1 MDWHIVVT
9 FLVLAGV
16 IGSLIFLR
24 AGADTILMGGLTILV
39 ITNVIGAGEAIAG
52 FANEGLITV
61 AFLFVVSEGI
71 RQTGGVAFT
80 GQRLLGRPN
89 SLTDAQF
96 RVMLPSAVLSAFL
109 NNTPVVA
116 MMMPVISDWA
126 KKMRFSVSHLMLP
139 LSYSAILGGV
149 CTLVGTSTTLVVDGL
164 LQSKTDHPGL
174 SMFEIAWV
182 GIPIMITGLIYL
194 LIFSRWLLPER
205 KPAITPM
212 DDPREYTVE
221 MTVEPGCPL
230 IGKTIEEAGL
240 RHLPGMYLMEID
252 RNGDVIAA
260 VSSTERL
267 LANDQLV
274 FVGVVES
281 VIDLQKIPGLNPAT
295 DQLFK
300 LSGPRSD
307 RCLIEAVVSDS
318 FRFLNMSIRTAKF
331 RSSYN
336 AAVIAVARNGQRIN
350 KKIGDIELQRGDT
363 LLIEAHP
370 SFIDQQRNSREFF
383 LVSQVEDSTP
393 PRHERAWIARS
404 ILLAMILMVAVGNV
418 KMMVAA
424 MVAAA
429 LMTATRCCSAIEA
442 KRSIDWGVLIT
453 IAAGLGIGS
462 AMDSSGA
469 DDAIASAFAG
479 VAGNSSY
486 SPLIMLAI
494 LSLTTLIFTNLITAK
509 ATATLIFPIAIAAA
523 ASLNVNIM
531 PFVITVM
538 VSSAACFATPIGYQ
552 TNLMVF
558 GPGGYK
564 YGDYLRIGGPLT
576 LIVWILTVI
585 IVPLVWPFYP

>member
-1 MDWHIVVT
+1 MDWQIVVT
-9 FLVLAGV
+9 FLVLGGV
-16 IGSLIFLR
+16 IGSLTFLR

-39 ITNVIGAGEAIAG
+39 ITDVVEAKDAVAG
-52 FANEGLITV
+52 FANEGLIAV

-71 RQTGGVAFT
+71 RQTGGFAFT
-80 GQRLLGRPN
+80 GQQLLGRPK
-89 SLTDAQF
+89 SLTDAQS

-126 KKMRFSVSHLMLP
+126 KKMRISVSHLMLP
-139 LSYSAILGGV
+139 LSYSAILGGL

-164 LQSKTDHPGL
+164 LQEHDNHPGL

-182 GIPIMITGLIYL
+182 GVPVMIAGLIYL
-194 LIFSRWLLPER
+194 LVFSRWLLPER

-221 MTVEPGCPL
+221 MVVEPGCPL
-230 IGKTIEEAGL
+230 IGKTIEQAGL

-252 RNGDVIAA
+252 RQDNVIAA
-260 VSSTERL
+260 VSSNERL
-267 LANDQLV
+267 AANDQLV

-281 VIDLQKIPGLNPAT
+281 VIDLQKIPGLKPAT

-300 LSGPRSD
+300 LSGPRSE

-318 FRFLNMSIRTAKF
+318 FRFINMSIRTAKF
-331 RSSYN
+331 RSNYN

-393 PRHERAWIARS
+393 PRHERAWIART
-404 ILLAMILMVAVGNV
+404 ILLAMIVMVAFFNV
-418 KMMVAA
+418 KMIVAA
-424 MVAAA
+424 MVAAG
-429 LMTATRCCSAIEA
+429 LMTATRCCSATEA

-453 IAAGLGIGS
+453 IAAGLGIGK
-462 AMDSSGA
+462 AIENSGA
-469 DDAIASAFAG
+469 ADLIASSFIG
-479 VAGNSSY
+479 VANNK
-486 SPLIMLAI
+486 PLIVLAI
-494 LSLTTLIFTNLITAK
+494 LSLITLIFTNLITAK
-509 ATATLIFPIAIAAA
+509 ATATLIFPITVAAA
-523 ASLNVNIM
+523 ASLDVNLM
-531 PFVITVM
+531 PFVITLII
-538 VSSAACFATPIGYQ
+538 SAAACFATPIGYQ
-552 TNLMVF
+552 TNMMVF

-564 YGDYLRIGGPLT
+564 YADYLRIGGPLT

-585 IVPLVWPFYP
+585 IVPLAWPFHP

>member
-1 MDWHIVVT
+1 MDWQIVVT

-16 IGSLIFLR
+16 ICSLTFLR
-24 AGADTILMGGLTILV
+24 AGADTILMGGLTILIV
-39 ITNVIGAGEAIAG
+39 TGIVPVGKAVEG
-52 FANEGLITV
+52 FSNEGLLAV

-71 RQTGGVAFT
+71 RQTGGFSFA
-80 GQRLLGRPN
+80 GQQMLGRPK
-89 SLTDAQF
+89 SLTDAQA
-96 RVMLPSAVLSAFL
+96 RVMVPSAVLSAFL

-126 KKMRFSVSHLMLP
+126 KKMRISISHLMLP
-139 LSYSAILGGV
+139 LSYAAILGGL

-164 LQSKTDHPGL
+164 LQKQTGRPGL
-174 SMFEIAWV
+174 SMFEVAWIGV
-182 GIPIMITGLIYL
+182 PVMVIGLIYL
-194 LIFSRWLLPER
+194 LVCSRWLLPER

-221 MTVEPGCPL
+221 MVVEPGCPL
-230 IGKTIEEAGL
+230 IGKTIEQAGL

-252 RNGDVIAA
+252 RADDVIAA
-260 VSSTERL
+260 VSSNERL
-267 LANDQLV
+267 AANDQLV

-281 VIDLQKIPGLNPAT
+281 VIDLQKIPGLKPAT

-300 LSGPRSD
+300 LSGPRSE

-331 RSSYN
+331 RSNYN

-393 PRHERAWIARS
+393 PRHERAWIARL
-404 ILLAMILMVAVGNV
+404 ILLAMIGMVALFNIP
-418 KMMVAA
+418 MLVAA
-424 MVAAA
+424 MVAAG
-429 LMTATRCCSAIEA
+429 LMTATRCCSATEA

-453 IAAGLGIGS
+453 IAAGLGIGQ
-462 AMDSSGA
+462 AIYSSGA
-469 DDAIASAFAG
+469 AKLIANAFTGMA
-479 VAGNSSY
+479 ND
-486 SPLIMLAI
+486 SPLIVLAI
-494 LSLTTLIFTNLITAK
+494 LSFITLILTNLITAK
-509 ATATLIFPIAIAAA
+509 ATATLIFPITVATANA
-523 ASLNVNIM
+523 LGVDLM
-531 PFVITVM
+531 PFVITIII
-538 VSSAACFATPIGYQ
+538 SAAACFATPIGYQ

-576 LIVWILTVI
+576 LIVWLLTVI
-585 IVPLVWPFYP
+585 IVPLVWPFHP

>member
-1 MDWHIVVT
+1 MDWQIIVT
-9 FLVLAGV
+9 FLVLGGV
-16 IGSLIFLR
+16 IGSLTFLR
-24 AGADTILMGGLTILV
+24 AGADTILLGGLTILV
-39 ITNVIGAGEAIAG
+39 FTGVVPAKEAIAG
-52 FANEGLITV
+52 FANEGLVAV

-71 RQTGGVAFT
+71 RQTGGVAFS
-80 GQRLLGRPN
+80 GQQLLGRPK

-116 MMMPVISDWA
+116 MMLPVISDWA

-139 LSYSAILGGV
+139 LSYSAILGGL

-164 LQSKTDHPGL
+164 LQNEPNQAGL
-174 SMFEIAWV
+174 SMFEISWV
-182 GIPIMITGLIYL
+182 GIPIMIVGLIYL

-221 MTVEPGCPL
+221 MVVEPGCPL
-230 IGKTIEEAGL
+230 IGKTIEQAGL

-252 RNGDVIAA
+252 RRGDVIAA
-260 VSSTERL
+260 VSSNERL
-267 LANDQLV
+267 AANDQLV

-318 FRFLNMSIRTAKF
+318 FRFINMSIRAAKF
-331 RSSYN
+331 RSNYN

-404 ILLAMILMVAVGNV
+404 ILLAMILMVAVANV
-418 KMMVAA
+418 KMIVAA

-429 LMTATRCCSAIEA
+429 LMTATRCCSATEA

-462 AMDSSGA
+462 AMDISGA
-469 DDAIASAFAG
+469 GDAIASMFVS
-479 VAGNSSY
+479 VAGN

-494 LSLTTLIFTNLITAK
+494 LSFTTLIFTNLITAK

-523 ASLNVNIM
+523 HSLNVDIM

-538 VSSAACFATPIGYQ
+538 VSAAACFATPIGYQ

-564 YGDYLRIGGPLT
+564 YGDYFKIGGPLT
-576 LIVWILTVI
+576 LIVWIMTVI
-585 IVPLVWPFYP
+585 IVPLVWPFHP

>member
-9 FLVLAGV
+9 FLVLGGV
-16 IGSLIFLR
+16 ICSLTFLR
-24 AGADTILMGGLTILV
+24 ASADTILMGGLTILV
-39 ITNVIGAGEAIAG
+39 VTGVIQAEEAIAG
-52 FANEGLITV
+52 FANEGLIAV

-71 RQTGGVAFT
+71 RQTGGFAFT
-80 GQRLLGRPN
+80 GQQLLGRPK
-89 SLTDAQF
+89 SLTDAQA

-116 MMMPVISDWA
+116 MMMPIISDWA
-126 KKMRFSVSHLMLP
+126 KKMRISVSHLMLP
-139 LSYSAILGGV
+139 LSYAAILGGL

-164 LQSKTDHPGL
+164 LQRQAHRPGL

-182 GIPIMITGLIYL
+182 GIPIMIVGLLYL
-194 LIFSRWLLPER
+194 LVFARWLLPER

-221 MTVEPGCPL
+221 MIVEPGCPL
-230 IGKTIEEAGL
+230 IGKTIEQAGL

-252 RNGDVIAA
+252 RKDDVIAA
-260 VSSTERL
+260 VSSNERL
-267 LANDQLV
+267 AANDQLV
-274 FVGVVES
+274 FVGIVES
-281 VIDLQKIPGLNPAT
+281 VIDLQKIPGLKPAT

-300 LSGPRSD
+300 LSGPRSE

-318 FRFLNMSIRTAKF
+318 FRFINMSIRTAKF
-331 RSSYN
+331 RSNYN

-393 PRHERAWIARS
+393 PRHERAWIART
-404 ILLAMILMVAVGNV
+404 ILLAMILMVALFNI
-418 KMMVAA
+418 KMIVAA
-424 MVAAA
+424 MVAAG
-429 LMTATRCCSAIEA
+429 LMTATRCCSATEA

-453 IAAGLGIGS
+453 IAAGLGIGR
-462 AMDSSGA
+462 AIENSGA
-469 DDAIASAFAG
+469 AVLIASSFTGMA
-479 VAGNSSY
+479 NN
-486 SPLIMLAI
+486 SPLIVLAI
-494 LSLTTLIFTNLITAK
+494 LSLITLVLTNLITAK
-509 ATATLIFPIAIAAA
+509 ATATLIFPIAVAAA
-523 ASLNVNIM
+523 ATLNVDVM
-531 PFVITVM
+531 PFVITVII
-538 VSSAACFATPIGYQ
+538 SAAACFATPIGYQ

-564 YGDYLRIGGPLT
+564 YADYLRIGGPLT
-576 LIVWILTVI
+576 LIVWLMTVI
-585 IVPLVWPFYP
+585 IVPLAWPFNP

>member
-1 MDWHIVVT
+1 MDWQIVVT

-16 IGSLIFLR
+16 ICSLTFLR
-24 AGADTILMGGLTILV
+24 AGADTILMGGLTILIV
-39 ITNVIGAGEAIAG
+39 TGIVPVGKAVEG
-52 FANEGLITV
+52 FSNEGLLAV

-71 RQTGGVAFT
+71 RQTGGFSFA
-80 GQRLLGRPN
+80 GQQMLGRPK
-89 SLTDAQF
+89 SLTDAQA
-96 RVMLPSAVLSAFL
+96 RVMVPSAVLSAFL

-126 KKMRFSVSHLMLP
+126 KKMRISISHLMLP
-139 LSYSAILGGV
+139 LSYAAILGGL

-164 LQSKTDHPGL
+164 LQKQTGRPGL
-174 SMFEIAWV
+174 SMFEVAWIGV
-182 GIPIMITGLIYL
+182 PVMVIGLIYL
-194 LIFSRWLLPER
+194 LVCSRWLLPER

-221 MTVEPGCPL
+221 MVVEPGCPL
-230 IGKTIEEAGL
+230 IGKTIEQAGL

-252 RNGDVIAA
+252 RADDVIAA
-260 VSSTERL
+260 VSSNERL
-267 LANDQLV
+267 AANDQLV

-281 VIDLQKIPGLNPAT
+281 VIDLQKIPGLKPAT

-300 LSGPRSD
+300 LSGPRSE

-331 RSSYN
+331 RSNYN

-393 PRHERAWIARS
+393 PRHERAWIARL
-404 ILLAMILMVAVGNV
+404 ILLAMIGMVALFNIP
-418 KMMVAA
+418 MLVAA
-424 MVAAA
+424 MVAAG
-429 LMTATRCCSAIEA
+429 LMTATRCCSATEA

-453 IAAGLGIGS
+453 IAAGLGIGQ
-462 AMDSSGA
+462 AIYSSGA
-469 DDAIASAFAG
+469 AKLIANVFTGMA
-479 VAGNSSY
+479 ND
-486 SPLIMLAI
+486 SPLIVLAI
-494 LSLTTLIFTNLITAK
+494 LSFITLILTNLITAK
-509 ATATLIFPIAIAAA
+509 ATATLIFPITVATANA
-523 ASLNVNIM
+523 LGVDLM
-531 PFVITVM
+531 PFVITIII
-538 VSSAACFATPIGYQ
+538 SAAACFATPIGYQ

-576 LIVWILTVI
+576 LIVWLLTVI
-585 IVPLVWPFYP
+585 IVPLVWPFHP

>member
-1 MDWHIVVT
+1 MDWQIVVT

-16 IGSLIFLR
+16 ICSLTFLR
-24 AGADTILMGGLTILV
+24 AGADTILMGGLTILIV
-39 ITNVIGAGEAIAG
+39 TGIVPVGKAVEG
-52 FANEGLITV
+52 FSNEGLLAV

-71 RQTGGVAFT
+71 RQTGGFSFA
-80 GQRLLGRPN
+80 GQQMLGRPK
-89 SLTDAQF
+89 SLTDAQA
-96 RVMLPSAVLSAFL
+96 RVMVPSAVLSAFL

-126 KKMRFSVSHLMLP
+126 KKMRISISHLMLP
-139 LSYSAILGGV
+139 LSYAAILGGL

-164 LQSKTDHPGL
+164 LQRQTGRPGL
-174 SMFEIAWV
+174 SMFEVAWV
-182 GIPIMITGLIYL
+182 GVPVMVIGLIYL
-194 LIFSRWLLPER
+194 LVCSRWLLPER

-221 MTVEPGCPL
+221 MVVEPGCPL
-230 IGKTIEEAGL
+230 IGKTIEQAGL

-252 RNGDVIAA
+252 RADDVIAA
-260 VSSTERL
+260 VSSNERL
-267 LANDQLV
+267 AANDQLV

-281 VIDLQKIPGLNPAT
+281 VIDLQKIPGLKPAT

-300 LSGPRSD
+300 LSGPRSE

-331 RSSYN
+331 RSNYN

-393 PRHERAWIARS
+393 PRHERAWIARL
-404 ILLAMILMVAVGNV
+404 ILLAMIGMVALFNIP
-418 KMMVAA
+418 MLVAA
-424 MVAAA
+424 MVAAG
-429 LMTATRCCSAIEA
+429 LMTATRCCSATEA

-453 IAAGLGIGS
+453 IAAGLGIGQ
-462 AMDSSGA
+462 AIYSSGA
-469 DDAIASAFAG
+469 AKLIANAFTGMA
-479 VAGNSSY
+479 ND
-486 SPLIMLAI
+486 SPLIVLAI
-494 LSLTTLIFTNLITAK
+494 LSFITLILTNLITAK
-509 ATATLIFPIAIAAA
+509 ATATLIFPITVATANA
-523 ASLNVNIM
+523 LGVDLM
-531 PFVITVM
+531 PFVITIII
-538 VSSAACFATPIGYQ
+538 SAAACFATPIGYQ

-576 LIVWILTVI
+576 LIVWLLTVI
-585 IVPLVWPFYP
+585 IVPLVWPFHP

>member
-1 MDWHIVVT
+1 MV
-9 FLVLAGV
+9 
-16 IGSLIFLR
+16 
-24 AGADTILMGGLTILV
+24 
-39 ITNVIGAGEAIAG
+39 
-52 FANEGLITV
+52 
-61 AFLFVVSEGI
+61 
-71 RQTGGVAFT
+71 
-80 GQRLLGRPN
+80 
-89 SLTDAQF
+89 
-96 RVMLPSAVLSAFL
+96 
-109 NNTPVVA
+109 
-116 MMMPVISDWA
+116 
-126 KKMRFSVSHLMLP
+126 
-139 LSYSAILGGV
+139 
-149 CTLVGTSTTLVVDGL
+149 
-164 LQSKTDHPGL
+164 
-174 SMFEIAWV
+174 
-182 GIPIMITGLIYL
+182 
-194 LIFSRWLLPER
+194 
-205 KPAITPM
+205 
-212 DDPREYTVE
+212 
-221 MTVEPGCPL
+221 VEPGCPL
-230 IGKTIEEAGL
+230 IGKTIEQAGL

-252 RNGDVIAA
+252 RKDDVIAA
-260 VSSTERL
+260 VSSNERL
-267 LANDQLV
+267 AANDQLV

-281 VIDLQKIPGLNPAT
+281 VIDLQKIPGLKPAT

-318 FRFLNMSIRTAKF
+318 FRFINMSIRTAKF
-331 RSSYN
+331 RSNYN

-404 ILLAMILMVAVGNV
+404 ILLAMIVMVAFWNV
-418 KMMVAA
+418 KMIVAA

-429 LMTATRCCSAIEA
+429 LMTATRCCSATEA

-462 AMDSSGA
+462 AMDISGA
-469 DDAIASAFAG
+469 DDVIASFFVS
-479 VAGNSSY
+479 VAGNTPNT
-486 SPLIMLAI
+486 PLIMLAL

-523 ASLNVNIM
+523 HSLNVDIM

-538 VSSAACFATPIGYQ
+538 ISAAACFATPIGYQ

-576 LIVWILTVI
+576 LIVWIMTMI
-585 IVPLVWPFYP
+585 IVPLVWPFHP

>member
-1 MDWHIVVT
+1 MDWQIVVT
-9 FLVLAGV
+9 FLVLGGV
-16 IGSLIFLR
+16 IGSLTFLR

-39 ITNVIGAGEAIAG
+39 VTGVIQVGDAVQG

-71 RQTGGVAFT
+71 RQTGGFAFT
-80 GQRLLGRPN
+80 GQQLLGRPK
-89 SLTDAQF
+89 SLTDAQA

-116 MMMPVISDWA
+116 MMMPIISDWA
-126 KKMRFSVSHLMLP
+126 KKMRISVSHLMLP
-139 LSYSAILGGV
+139 LSYSAILGGL

-164 LQSKTDHPGL
+164 LQDHDNHPGL

-182 GIPIMITGLIYL
+182 GIPVMIVGLIYL
-194 LIFSRWLLPER
+194 LVFSRWLLPER

-221 MTVEPGCPL
+221 MIVEPGCPL
-230 IGKTIEEAGL
+230 IGKTIEQAGL

-252 RNGDVIAA
+252 RQDNVIAA
-260 VSSTERL
+260 VSSKERL
-267 LANDQLV
+267 AANDQLV

-281 VIDLQKIPGLNPAT
+281 VIDLQKIPGLKPAT

-300 LSGPRSD
+300 LSGPRSE

-318 FRFLNMSIRTAKF
+318 FRFINMSIRTAKF
-331 RSSYN
+331 RSNYN

-393 PRHERAWIARS
+393 PRHERAWIART
-404 ILLAMILMVAVGNV
+404 ILLAMIVMVAIWNV
-418 KMMVAA
+418 KMLVAA
-424 MVAAA
+424 MVAAG
-429 LMTATRCCSAIEA
+429 LMTATRCCSATEA

-453 IAAGLGIGS
+453 IAAGLGIGQ
-462 AMDSSGA
+462 AIGKSGA
-469 DDAIASAFAG
+469 ADLIASTFIG
-479 VAGNSSY
+479 MGNN
-486 SPLIMLAI
+486 SPLIVLAI
-494 LSLTTLIFTNLITAK
+494 LSFITLIFTNLITAK
-509 ATATLIFPIAIAAA
+509 ATATLFFPITVAAA
-523 ASLNVNIM
+523 ATLDVSLM
-531 PFVITVM
+531 PFVIALII
-538 VSSAACFATPIGYQ
+538 SAAACFATPIGYQ
-552 TNLMVF
+552 TNMMVF

-564 YGDYLRIGGPLT
+564 YADYLRIGGPLT

-585 IVPLVWPFYP
+585 IVPLAWPFHP

>member
-1 MDWHIVVT
+1 MDWQIVVT

-16 IGSLIFLR
+16 ICSLTFLR

-39 ITNVIGAGEAIAG
+39 ITGVIRAEDAVAG

-71 RQTGGVAFT
+71 RQTGGFAFT
-80 GQRLLGRPN
+80 GQQLLGRPK
-89 SLTDAQF
+89 SLTDAQS
-96 RVMLPSAVLSAFL
+96 RVMIPSAVLSAFL

-116 MMMPVISDWA
+116 MMMPIISDWA
-126 KKMRFSVSHLMLP
+126 KKMRISISQLMLP
-139 LSYSAILGGV
+139 LSYSAILGGL

-164 LQSKTDHPGL
+164 LQRETGQPGL

-182 GIPIMITGLIYL
+182 GVPAMIAGLIYL
-194 LIFSRWLLPER
+194 LVFSRWLLPER

-221 MTVEPGCPL
+221 MVVESGCPL

-252 RNGDVIAA
+252 REGDVIAA
-260 VSSTERL
+260 VSSNERL
-267 LANDQLV
+267 AANDQLV

-281 VIDLQKIPGLNPAT
+281 VIDLQKIPGLKPAT

-300 LSGPRSD
+300 LSGPRSE

-331 RSSYN
+331 RSNYN

-393 PRHERAWIARS
+393 PRHERAWIART
-404 ILLAMILMVAVGNV
+404 ILLAMILMVALANV
-418 KMMVAA
+418 KMIVAA
-424 MVAAA
+424 MVAAG
-429 LMTATRCCSAIEA
+429 LMTATRCCSATEA

-453 IAAGLGIGS
+453 IAAGLGIGKAIS
-462 AMDSSGA
+462 NSGA
-469 DDAIASAFAG
+469 DNLIAGSFTSLANG
-479 VAGNSSY
+479 
-486 SPLIMLAI
+486 SPLIVLAI
-494 LSLTTLIFTNLITAK
+494 LSLITLVFTNLITAK
-509 ATATLIFPIAIAAA
+509 ATATLIFPITVAA
-523 ASLNVNIM
+523 ASALDVNLM
-531 PFVITVM
+531 PFVITLII
-538 VSSAACFATPIGYQ
+538 SAAACFATPIGYQ

-564 YGDYLRIGGPLT
+564 YADYLRIGGPLT
-576 LIVWILTVI
+576 LIIWLMTVI
-585 IVPLVWPFYP
+585 IVPLVWPFHP

>member
-1 MDWHIVVT
+1 MDWQILVT
-9 FLVLAGV
+9 FLVLIGV
-16 IGSLIFLR
+16 IGSLTFLR

-39 ITNVIGAGEAIAG
+39 ITGVVPAKAAVAG
-52 FANEGLITV
+52 FANEGLIAV

-71 RQTGGVAFT
+71 RQTGGFAFA
-80 GQRLLGRPN
+80 GQQLLGRPK
-89 SLTDAQF
+89 SLTGAQS

-116 MMMPVISDWA
+116 MMMPIISDWA
-126 KKMRFSVSHLMLP
+126 KKMRISVSHLMLP
-139 LSYSAILGGV
+139 LSYSAILGGL

-164 LQSKTDHPGL
+164 LQGQNNHSGL
-174 SMFEIAWV
+174 SMFEIAKV
-182 GIPIMITGLIYL
+182 GFPIMIVGLIYL

-221 MTVEPGCPL
+221 MVVEPGCPL
-230 IGKTIEEAGL
+230 IGKTIEQAGL

-252 RNGDVIAA
+252 RHGDVIAA
-260 VSSTERL
+260 VSSNERL
-267 LANDQLV
+267 AANDQLV

-281 VIDLQKIPGLNPAT
+281 VIDLQKIPGLKPAT

-318 FRFLNMSIRTAKF
+318 FRFINMSIRTAKF
-331 RSSYN
+331 RSNYN

-429 LMTATRCCSAIEA
+429 LMTATRCCSATEA

-453 IAAGLGIGS
+453 IAAGLGIGN

-479 VAGNSSY
+479 VAGNS
-486 SPLIMLAI
+486 PLIMLAI
-494 LSLTTLIFTNLITAK
+494 LSFTTLVFTNLITAK

-523 ASLNVNIM
+523 YSLKVDIM

-538 VSSAACFATPIGYQ
+538 ISSAACFATPIGYQ

-585 IVPLVWPFYP
+585 IVPLAWPFHP

>member
-1 MDWHIVVT
+1 MDWQIVVT

-16 IGSLIFLR
+16 ICSLTFLR
-24 AGADTILMGGLTILV
+24 AGADTILMGGLTILIV
-39 ITNVIGAGEAIAG
+39 TGIVPVGKAVEG
-52 FANEGLITV
+52 FSNEGLLAV

-71 RQTGGVAFT
+71 RQTGGFSFA
-80 GQRLLGRPN
+80 GQQMLGRPK
-89 SLTDAQF
+89 SLTDAQA
-96 RVMLPSAVLSAFL
+96 RVMVPSAVLSAFL

-126 KKMRFSVSHLMLP
+126 KKMRISISHLMLP
-139 LSYSAILGGV
+139 LSYAAILGGL

-164 LQSKTDHPGL
+164 LQRQTGRPGL
-174 SMFEIAWV
+174 SMFEVAWV
-182 GIPIMITGLIYL
+182 GVPVMVIGLIYL
-194 LIFSRWLLPER
+194 LVCSRWLLPER

-221 MTVEPGCPL
+221 MVVEPGCPL
-230 IGKTIEEAGL
+230 IGKTIEQAGL

-252 RNGDVIAA
+252 RADDVIAA
-260 VSSTERL
+260 VSSNERL
-267 LANDQLV
+267 AANDQLV

-281 VIDLQKIPGLNPAT
+281 VIDLQKIPGLKPAT

-300 LSGPRSD
+300 LSGPRSE

-331 RSSYN
+331 RSNYN

-393 PRHERAWIARS
+393 PRHERAWIARL
-404 ILLAMILMVAVGNV
+404 ILLAMIGMVALFNIP
-418 KMMVAA
+418 MLVAA
-424 MVAAA
+424 MVAAG
-429 LMTATRCCSAIEA
+429 LMTATRCCSATEA

-453 IAAGLGIGS
+453 IAAGLGIGQ
-462 AMDSSGA
+462 AIYSSGA
-469 DDAIASAFAG
+469 AKLIANAFTGMA
-479 VAGNSSY
+479 ND
-486 SPLIMLAI
+486 SPLIVLAI
-494 LSLTTLIFTNLITAK
+494 LSFITLILTNLITAK
-509 ATATLIFPIAIAAA
+509 ATATLIFPITVAT
-523 ASLNVNIM
+523 ASALGVDLM
-531 PFVITVM
+531 PFVITIII
-538 VSSAACFATPIGYQ
+538 SAAACFATPIGYQ

-576 LIVWILTVI
+576 LIVWLLTVI
-585 IVPLVWPFYP
+585 IVPLVWPFHP

>member
-1 MDWHIVVT
+1 MDWQIVVT
-9 FLVLAGV
+9 FLVLGGV
-16 IGSLIFLR
+16 VGSLTFLR

-39 ITNVIGAGEAIAG
+39 VSGVVQAKDAVAG
-52 FANEGLITV
+52 FANEGLIAV

-80 GQRLLGRPN
+80 GQQLLGRPR
-89 SLTDAQF
+89 SLTDAQA
-96 RVMLPSAVLSAFL
+96 RVMFPSALLSAFL

-126 KKMRFSVSHLMLP
+126 KKMRISISHLMLP
-139 LSYSAILGGV
+139 LSYAAILGGL

-164 LQSKTDHPGL
+164 LQDHDNHPGL
-174 SMFEIAWV
+174 SMFEIAWIGV
-182 GIPIMITGLIYL
+182 PVMIIGLLYL
-194 LIFSRWLLPER
+194 LVFSRWLLPER

-221 MTVEPGCPL
+221 MIVEPGCPL
-230 IGKTIEEAGL
+230 IGKTIEQAGL

-252 RNGDVIAA
+252 RRDEVIAA
-260 VSSTERL
+260 VSSNERL
-267 LANDQLV
+267 AANDQLV

-281 VIDLQKIPGLNPAT
+281 VIDLQKIPGLKPAT

-300 LSGPRSD
+300 LSGPRSE

-318 FRFLNMSIRTAKF
+318 FRFINMSIRTAKF
-331 RSSYN
+331 RANYN

-393 PRHERAWIARS
+393 PRHERAWIART
-404 ILLAMILMVAVGNV
+404 ILLAMILMVAIFNV
-418 KMMVAA
+418 KMIVAA
-424 MVAAA
+424 MVAAG
-429 LMTATRCCSAIEA
+429 LMTATRCCSATEA

-453 IAAGLGIGS
+453 IAAGLGIGR
-462 AMDSSGA
+462 AIENSGA
-469 DDAIASAFAG
+469 ATTIASAFIGMA
-479 VAGNSSY
+479 NN
-486 SPLIMLAI
+486 SPLIVLSMLSFI
-494 LSLTTLIFTNLITAK
+494 TLIFTNLITAK
-509 ATATLIFPIAIAAA
+509 ATATLIFPITVAA
-523 ASLNVNIM
+523 ASSLNVDLM
-531 PFVITVM
+531 PFVITLII
-538 VSSAACFATPIGYQ
+538 SAASCFATPIGYQ
-552 TNLMVF
+552 TNMMVF

-585 IVPLVWPFYP
+585 IVPLAWPFHP

>member
-1 MDWHIVVT
+1 MDWQIVVT
-9 FLVLAGV
+9 FLVLGGV
-16 IGSLIFLR
+16 IGSLTFLR

-39 ITNVIGAGEAIAG
+39 VTGVVQAKDAVAG
-52 FANEGLITV
+52 FANEGLIAV

-80 GQRLLGRPN
+80 GQQLLGRPK
-89 SLTDAQF
+89 SLTDAQA
-96 RVMLPSAVLSAFL
+96 RVMFPSALLSAFL

-126 KKMRFSVSHLMLP
+126 KKMRISISHLMLP
-139 LSYSAILGGV
+139 LSYAAILGGL

-164 LQSKTDHPGL
+164 LQDHDNHPGL
-174 SMFEIAWV
+174 SMFEIAWIGV
-182 GIPIMITGLIYL
+182 PVMIIGLIYL
-194 LIFSRWLLPER
+194 LVFSRWLLPER

-230 IGKTIEEAGL
+230 IGKTIEQAGL

-252 RNGDVIAA
+252 RRDEVIAA
-260 VSSTERL
+260 VSSNERL
-267 LANDQLV
+267 AANDQLV

-281 VIDLQKIPGLNPAT
+281 VIDLQKIPGLKPAT

-300 LSGPRSD
+300 LSGPRSE

-318 FRFLNMSIRTAKF
+318 FRFINMSIRTAKF
-331 RSSYN
+331 RANYN

-393 PRHERAWIARS
+393 PRHERAWIART
-404 ILLAMILMVAVGNV
+404 ILLAMILMVAIFNV
-418 KMMVAA
+418 KMIVAA
-424 MVAAA
+424 MVAAG
-429 LMTATRCCSAIEA
+429 LMTATRCCSATEA

-453 IAAGLGIGS
+453 IAAGLGIGR
-462 AMDSSGA
+462 AIENSGA
-469 DDAIASAFAG
+469 ATTIALAFIGMA
-479 VAGNSSY
+479 NN
-486 SPLIMLAI
+486 SPLIVLAMLSFI
-494 LSLTTLIFTNLITAK
+494 TLIFTNLITAK
-509 ATATLIFPIAIAAA
+509 ATATLIFPIAVAA
-523 ASLNVNIM
+523 ASTLNVNLM
-531 PFVITVM
+531 PFVITLII
-538 VSSAACFATPIGYQ
+538 SAAACFATPIGYQ
-552 TNLMVF
+552 TNMMVF

-585 IVPLVWPFYP
+585 IVPLAWPFHP

>member
-16 IGSLIFLR
+16 ICSLTFLR
-24 AGADTILMGGLTILV
+24 AGADTILMGGLTILIV
-39 ITNVIGAGEAIAG
+39 SGIVPVDQAMQG
-52 FANEGLITV
+52 FANEGLLAV

-71 RQTGGVAFT
+71 RQTGGFSFT
-80 GQRLLGRPN
+80 GQQLLGHPK
-89 SLTDAQF
+89 SLTDAQA
-96 RVMLPSAVLSAFL
+96 RVMVPSAILSAFL

-126 KKMRFSVSHLMLP
+126 KKMRISISHLMLP
-139 LSYSAILGGV
+139 LSYAAILGGL
-149 CTLVGTSTTLVVDGL
+149 CTLVGTSTTLVVNGL
-164 LQSKTDHPGL
+164 LQSQTDRPAL
-174 SMFEIAWV
+174 TMFEIAWIGV
-182 GIPIMITGLIYL
+182 PVMVAGLIYL
-194 LIFSRWLLPER
+194 LVCSRWLLPER

-221 MTVEPGCPL
+221 MVVEPGCPL
-230 IGKTIEEAGL
+230 IGKTIEQAGL

-252 RNGDVIAA
+252 RDDDVIAA
-260 VSSTERL
+260 VSSNERL
-267 LANDQLV
+267 AANDQLV

-281 VIDLQKIPGLNPAT
+281 VIDLQKIPGLKPAT

-300 LSGPRSD
+300 LSGPRSE

-331 RSSYN
+331 RSNYN

-393 PRHERAWIARS
+393 PRHERAWIARL
-404 ILLAMILMVAVGNV
+404 ILLAMIGMVAVFNIP
-418 KMMVAA
+418 MLVAA
-424 MVAAA
+424 MVAAG
-429 LMTATRCCSAIEA
+429 LMTATRCCSATEA

-453 IAAGLGIGS
+453 IAAGLGIGQ
-462 AMDSSGA
+462 AIDNSGA
-469 DDAIASAFAG
+469 ARLIANGFTGMA
-479 VAGNSSY
+479 ND
-486 SPLIMLAI
+486 SPLIVLAI
-494 LSLTTLIFTNLITAK
+494 LSFITLVFTNLITAK
-509 ATATLIFPIAIAAA
+509 ATATLIFPITVATANA
-523 ASLNVNIM
+523 LGVDLM
-531 PFVITVM
+531 PFVIAIII
-538 VSSAACFATPIGYQ
+538 SAAACFATPIGYQ

-576 LIVWILTVI
+576 LIVWLLTVI
-585 IVPLVWPFYP
+585 VVPLVWPFHP

>member
-1 MDWHIVVT
+1 MDWQIVVT
-9 FLVLAGV
+9 FLVLIGV
-16 IGSLIFLR
+16 IGSLTFLR
-24 AGADTILMGGLTILV
+24 AGADTVLMGGLTILV
-39 ITNVIGAGEAIAG
+39 VTGIVDARDALEG
-52 FANEGLITV
+52 FANEGLIAV

-71 RQTGGVAFT
+71 RQTGGFAFT
-80 GQRLLGRPN
+80 GQQLLGRPK
-89 SLTDAQF
+89 SLPDAQS
-96 RVMLPSAVLSAFL
+96 RVMIPSAFLSAFL

-126 KKMRFSVSHLMLP
+126 KKMRLSVSHLMLP
-139 LSYSAILGGV
+139 LSYAAILGGL

-164 LQSKTDHPGL
+164 LQEYTKKPGL

-182 GIPIMITGLIYL
+182 GGPVMIAGLVYL

-221 MTVEPGCPL
+221 MVVEPGCPL

-252 RNGDVIAA
+252 RQDNVIAA
-260 VSSTERL
+260 VSSNERL
-267 LANDQLV
+267 AANDQLV
-274 FVGVVES
+274 FVGIVES
-281 VIDLQKIPGLNPAT
+281 VIDLQRIPGLKPAT

-300 LSGPRSD
+300 LSGPRSE

-318 FRFLNMSIRTAKF
+318 FRFINMSIRTAKF
-331 RSSYN
+331 RSNYN

-393 PRHERAWIARS
+393 PRHERAWIATT
-404 ILLAMILMVAVGNV
+404 ILLSMIVMVAFFNV
-418 KMMVAA
+418 KMIVAA
-424 MVAAA
+424 MVAAG
-429 LMTATRCCSAIEA
+429 LMTATRCCSATEA

-453 IAAGLGIGS
+453 IAAGLGMGKAIEN
-462 AMDSSGA
+462 SGA
-469 DDAIASAFAG
+469 ASLIASTFIGLA
-479 VAGNSSY
+479 NN
-486 SPLIMLAI
+486 SPLIVLAI
-494 LSLTTLIFTNLITAK
+494 LSLITLIFTNLITAK
-509 ATATLIFPIAIAAA
+509 ATATLLFPITVATA
-523 ASLNVNIM
+523 ASLDVSLM
-531 PFVITVM
+531 PFVIALTI
-538 VSSAACFATPIGYQ
+538 SAAACFATPIGYQ
-552 TNLMVF
+552 TNMMVF

-576 LIVWILTVI
+576 LLVWILTVI
-585 IVPLVWPFYP
+585 IVPLAWPFRP

>member
-1 MDWHIVVT
+1 MDWQILVT
-9 FLVLAGV
+9 FLVLIGV
-16 IGSLIFLR
+16 IGSLTFLR

-39 ITNVIGAGEAIAG
+39 ITGVVPAKAAVAG
-52 FANEGLITV
+52 FANEGLIAV

-71 RQTGGVAFT
+71 RQTGGFAFA
-80 GQRLLGRPN
+80 GQQLLGRPK
-89 SLTDAQF
+89 SLTGAQS

-116 MMMPVISDWA
+116 MMMPIISDWA
-126 KKMRFSVSHLMLP
+126 KKMRISVSHLMLP
-139 LSYSAILGGV
+139 LSYSAILGGL

-164 LQSKTDHPGL
+164 LQGQDNHSGL

-182 GIPIMITGLIYL
+182 GFPIMVVGLIYL

-221 MTVEPGCPL
+221 MVVEPGCPL
-230 IGKTIEEAGL
+230 IGKTIEQAGL

-252 RNGDVIAA
+252 RHGDVIAA
-260 VSSTERL
+260 VSSNERL
-267 LANDQLV
+267 AANDQLV

-281 VIDLQKIPGLNPAT
+281 VIDLQKIPGLKPAT

-318 FRFLNMSIRTAKF
+318 FRFINMSIRTAKF
-331 RSSYN
+331 RSNYN

-429 LMTATRCCSAIEA
+429 LMTATRCCSATEA

-453 IAAGLGIGS
+453 IAAGLGIGN

-479 VAGNSSY
+479 MAGN

-494 LSLTTLIFTNLITAK
+494 LSFTTLVFTNLITAK

-523 ASLNVNIM
+523 YSLKVDIM

-538 VSSAACFATPIGYQ
+538 ISSAACFATPIGYQ

-564 YGDYLRIGGPLT
+564 YGDYLRFGGPLT

-585 IVPLVWPFYP
+585 IVPLAWPFHP